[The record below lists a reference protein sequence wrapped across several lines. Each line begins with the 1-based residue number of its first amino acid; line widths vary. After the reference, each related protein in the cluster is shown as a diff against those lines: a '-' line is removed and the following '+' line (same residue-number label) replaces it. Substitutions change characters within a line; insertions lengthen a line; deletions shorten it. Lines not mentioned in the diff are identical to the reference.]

1 MKKEELLDKITNEAV
16 NCLKRC
22 AIETRALHP
31 SPSMPDRMP
40 GREKHHASDVS
51 RCSIYKKCISSR
63 RTHTGERLFQ
73 NMTFWDGD
81 AHIFGTSH
89 SLYTHLVYLARLI
102 NCEHITQTNIDK
114 FKGNGSDNIYNYFV
128 GAINSFFGSLKAKDL
143 YKMSH
148 NIRISDF
155 IEIENAVEKTNKM
168 YRQIPTDLLRR
179 LEGLENIISEM
190 ASCDKELII

>member
-16 NCLKRC
+16 NSLKRC

-31 SPSMPDRMP
+31 SKCNDLAKST
-40 GREKHHASDVS
+40 KHHNPIIS
-51 RCSIYKKCISSR
+51 RLRIYKTCISSR
-63 RTHTGERLFQ
+63 KTHTGERLFQ

-81 AHIFGTSH
+81 TGVFSSSQSG
-89 SLYTHLVYLARLI
+89 YTHLVYLARLI
-102 NCEHITQTNIDK
+102 NCEHIAQENIDK
-114 FKGNGSDNIYNYFV
+114 FKGNGNDRIYNYFV

-155 IEIENAVEKTNKM
+155 IEIEKAVDKMNKM
-168 YRQIPTDLLRR
+168 GQQIPTDSLHR
-179 LEGLENIISEM
+179 LEGLENIICEM

>member
-31 SPSMPDRMP
+31 SKCNDLAKSTKCHYSNISRLCIY
-40 GREKHHASDVS
+40 EKCVLS
-51 RCSIYKKCISSR
+51 RK
-63 RTHTGERLFQ
+63 THTGERLFQ
-73 NMTFWDGD
+73 NMSFWDSDTGV
-81 AHIFGTSH
+81 FSSSQSG
-89 SLYTHLVYLARLI
+89 YTHLVYLARLI
-102 NCEHITQTNIDK
+102 NCEHIAQENIDK
-114 FKGNGSDNIYNYFV
+114 FKGNGSDKIYNYFV
-128 GAINSFFGSLKAKDL
+128 GAINCFFGSLKAKDL

-155 IEIENAVEKTNKM
+155 IEIENAVEKMNKM
-168 YRQIPTDLLRR
+168 GQQIPTDLLHR
-179 LEGLENIISEM
+179 LEGLENIICEM

>member
-1 MKKEELLDKITNEAV
+1 MEKKELLDKITNEAV

-31 SPSMPDRMP
+31 SPSMHDRIY
-40 GREKHHASDVS
+40 GREKHHNSNIR
-51 RCSIYKKCISSR
+51 RCGIYKKCMSSR
-63 RTHTGERLFQ
+63 KTHSGERLFQ
-73 NMTFWDGD
+73 NMSFWDSDTGV
-81 AHIFGTSH
+81 FGS
-89 SLYTHLVYLARLI
+89 SQSGCTHLVYLARLI

-114 FKGNGSDNIYNYFV
+114 FKGNGSDTIYNYFV
-128 GAINSFFGSLKAKDL
+128 GAINCFFGSLKANDL

-155 IEIENAVEKTNKM
+155 IEIENAVEKMNKM
-168 YRQIPTDLLRR
+168 YRQIPTELLHR
-179 LEGLENIISEM
+179 LEGIENIINEM

>member
-1 MKKEELLDKITNEAV
+1 MEKKKLLDKITNEAV
-16 NCLKRC
+16 NSLKRC

-31 SPSMPDRMP
+31 SKCNDLAKST
-40 GREKHHASDVS
+40 KHHNPIIS
-51 RCSIYKKCISSR
+51 RLRIYKSCMSSR
-63 RTHTGERLFQ
+63 ITHTGERLFQ
-73 NMTFWDGD
+73 NMTFWDSDTGV
-81 AHIFGTSH
+81 FGS
-89 SLYTHLVYLARLI
+89 SQSGYTHLVYLARLI
-102 NCEHITQTNIDK
+102 NCEHIIQENIDK

-155 IEIENAVEKTNKM
+155 IEIENAMEKMNKSGKEL
-168 YRQIPTDLLRR
+168 PSELLNK
-179 LEGLENIISEM
+179 LKGLENIICEM

>member
-31 SPSMPDRMP
+31 SKYHVLTKPIKFHNSII
-40 GREKHHASDVS
+40 S
-51 RCSIYKKCISSR
+51 RLHIYKKCISSR
-63 RTHTGERLFQ
+63 KTHTGERLFQ
-73 NMTFWDGD
+73 NMTFWDSD
-81 AHIFGTSH
+81 TSVF
-89 SLYTHLVYLARLI
+89 SSSQSGYTHLVYLARLI
-102 NCEHITQTNIDK
+102 NCEHITQENIDK
-114 FKGNGSDNIYNYFV
+114 FNGNGSDKIYNYF
-128 GAINSFFGSLKAKDL
+128 ISSFNNFFGSLRAKDL

-155 IEIENAVEKTNKM
+155 IEIENAMEKMNK
-168 YRQIPTDLLRR
+168 RGKELPSDLLNK
-179 LEGLENIISEM
+179 LKGLENIICEM